1 MAVSG
6 TINVSMSFVD
16 STTSS
21 GVVSEKKAAL
31 SSADVYTSGK
41 VAVVSGTV
49 GTAVQN
55 IDLTSLNY
63 RNAAGE
69 LVTISTVDRCG
80 FVSGNEA
87 FVQFVDIDI
96 KLHSTNN
103 HMAVTSVHNTDDTV
117 HVYTTNGTSS
127 YTLLFYG
134 D

>member
-31 SSADVYTSGK
+31 SSADAYT
-41 VAVVSGTV
+41 SGTV

-55 IDLTSLNY
+55 IDLTDLGY
-63 RNAAGE
+63 RDAAGE

-80 FVSGNEA
+80 FISDNEA

-96 KLHSTNN
+96 KLHATDN
-103 HMAVTSVHNTDDTV
+103 HMAVTCVHNTDDTV
-117 HVYTTNGTSS
+117 NVYTTNGTSS
-127 YTLLFYG
+127 YTLLLFG

>member
-31 SSADVYTSGK
+31 SSADAYASGK

-55 IDLTSLNY
+55 IDLTDLGY
-63 RNAAGE
+63 RDAAGE

-80 FVSGNEA
+80 FISDNEA

-96 KLHSTNN
+96 KLHATDN
-103 HMAVTSVHNTDDTV
+103 HMAVTCVHNTDDTV
-117 HVYTTNGTSS
+117 NVYTTNGTSS
-127 YTLLFYG
+127 YTLLLFG